1 MITTGLIGNDN
12 VTIEI
17 PEEQEIQDYVIIGDI
32 NIKQITWMRGSIE
45 AYGMK
50 GPKAILKDLK
60 QLNAKEQSRHVK
72 WRQKKSF
79 QYLIFLKKNAMNQ

>member
-32 NIKQITWMRGSIE
+32 NIKQIT
-45 AYGMK
+45 
-50 GPKAILKDLK
+50 
-60 QLNAKEQSRHVK
+60 
-72 WRQKKSF
+72 
-79 QYLIFLKKNAMNQ
+79 

>member
-1 MITTGLIGNDN
+1 
-12 VTIEI
+12 
-17 PEEQEIQDYVIIGDI
+17 
-32 NIKQITWMRGSIE
+32 MRGSIE

-72 WRQKKSF
+72 
-79 QYLIFLKKNAMNQ
+79 